1 MARVFNLARMNT
13 ATTGTGAITLG
24 SAVAGFLS
32 FSAAG
37 VTDGMTLSYG
47 IKDGSSSEV
56 GRGAYS
62 SSGTQ
67 LTRSV
72 LRSTNSNNPINLSGS
87 AEVFITAVA
96 EDFGEWGKNHDANGF
111 NLGFDN
117 ATGILDDS
125 SNEQLIFGKTASA
138 VNNFRM
144 TNAATG
150 NAPAL
155 SAEGD
160 DTNININLVP
170 KGTGVVQAGGA
181 AVATVGKQTIWV
193 PAVAM
198 TPRITNGPSVG
209 SLEQTTNKNMFRT
222 LDFDATTQEFA
233 QFEVHMPK
241 SWDLGT
247 ITFQPVWSH
256 ASTSV
261 NFGVVWALQA
271 VARSDGDAGDV
282 AFGTEQT
289 STDTGGT
296 ANTIYIGPES
306 SAMTSGGTPSAGDTV
321 QFQLKRNP
329 SDGSDTMA
337 VDARLHGVR
346 VFFTTN
352 APTDA

>member
-1 MARVFNLARMNT
+1 MARVFSLARMNT

-56 GRGAYS
+56 GRGTYS
-62 SSGTQ
+62 TSGTQ

-117 ATGILDDS
+117 ATGITDDS

-155 SAEGD
+155 SVEGD
-160 DTNININLVP
+160 DTNIDLSLAG
-170 KGTGVVQAGGA
+170 KGTGKPVIGGSAILKASGVETLTGGFAVTPYSAGTKSSGTFTPVSTDGNFQYAVNGGAHTLAPPATNCNIVVQYTNNGSAGAITTSGFTRVFGA
-181 AVATVGKQTIWV
+181 PTTVNGDDFFAFITRNNGFTSLMWV
-193 PAVAM
+193 P
-198 TPRITNGPSVG
+198 
-209 SLEQTTNKNMFRT
+209 
-222 LDFDATTQEFA
+222 
-233 QFEVHMPK
+233 
-241 SWDLGT
+241 
-247 ITFQPVWSH
+247 
-256 ASTSV
+256 
-261 NFGVVWALQA
+261 LQ
-271 VARSDGDAGDV
+271 
-282 AFGTEQT
+282 
-289 STDTGGT
+289 
-296 ANTIYIGPES
+296 
-306 SAMTSGGTPSAGDTV
+306 
-321 QFQLKRNP
+321 
-329 SDGSDTMA
+329 
-337 VDARLHGVR
+337 
-346 VFFTTN
+346 
-352 APTDA
+352 